1 LRAGKE
7 RRFFAG
13 NWHLL
18 SGPENSEDLLEAEE
32 RKKDRVRLL
41 LDRYG
46 ILFRE
51 ILQREL
57 PPLSWPGVFRSL
69 RIMELS
75 GEVFAGYFFSGIPG
89 PQFISPRAL
98 RMLQRKLPD
107 DSIYWINA
115 ADPASLC
122 GVPLESL
129 RGLLPSRLPGTHAV
143 FRGTRLVM
151 ISKRNGKDLTFNV
164 PPEGPDFPRYMG
176 ALNHLLTR
184 KFQPVRRIAVET
196 INEEDAPQ
204 SPYVPSLRACFEVL
218 VDYKYVNLS
227 HKMG

>member
-1 LRAGKE
+1 M
-7 RRFFAG
+7 
-13 NWHLL
+13 
-18 SGPENSEDLLEAEE
+18 EAEE
-32 RKKDRVRLL
+32 RRKDRARLL

-98 RMLQRKLPD
+98 RILQRRLPE

-122 GVPLESL
+122 GVPLEAL
-129 RGLLPSRLPGTHAV
+129 RGLLPSRLPGTHLV
-143 FRGTRLVM
+143 FRGTRLMM

-164 PPEGPDFPRYMG
+164 PPDDPDFPGYIG
-176 ALNHLLTR
+176 AFEPPSHPQVPAGQTDRGRNDKR
-184 KFQPVRRIAVET
+184 RRWAAEPVH
-196 INEEDAPQ
+196 
-204 SPYVPSLRACFEVL
+204 SLPARLF
-218 VDYKYVNLS
+218 
-227 HKMG
+227 